1 LAGDIRNIP
10 LALVKSKKKKTIDLN
25 KYAMRITISELRRI
39 IRSVISETGGGIIP
53 KLPVIRNAMGPEMSD
68 REQLGRLAK
77 DRDPDEIAPH
87 LTEPMYDD
95 DDVWGP
101 VPPTGENPYAIPDPY
116 TKDTSVLPT
125 PPIKR

>member
-1 LAGDIRNIP
+1 
-10 LALVKSKKKKTIDLN
+10 
-25 KYAMRITISELRRI
+25 
-39 IRSVISETGGGIIP
+39 
-53 KLPVIRNAMGPEMSD
+53 MGPETSD

-95 DDVWGP
+95 VWGP

-116 TKDTSVLPT
+116 TKDTSVFPT